1 MTTESRHR
9 TVECVWGT
17 PCEGM
22 VWGRLDGGDGGSSLW
37 IQTSPDRLREFV
49 DATVESSGRCRTVGD
64 RLDGDLPAGVS
75 EVNWRELSVD
85 LHVRTPLTERE
96 ADVYVLHQRF
106 GLDRAEIAA
115 ELSISPNTV
124 DNHLQRVRN
133 IESEMTQLVVDTVES
148 LGLVKDV
155 AETIADVEYVG
166 N

>member
-1 MTTESRHR
+1 MTAQSRQR
-9 TVECVWGT
+9 TVKCVWGV
-17 PCEGM
+17 PCEG
-22 VWGRLDGGDGGSSLW
+22 VVLGRLDRGDGVPAVW
-37 IQTSPDRLREFV
+37 IRTSPDRLREFV
-49 DATVESSGRCRTVGD
+49 DGTIEAGGRCRPSGD
-64 RLDGDLPAGVS
+64 YLDGDLPPGVS
-75 EVNWRELSVD
+75 EVDWRELSVD

-96 ADVYVLHQRF
+96 ADVYILHRRF

-133 IESEMTQLVVDTVES
+133 IESEMTKLVVDTVES
-148 LGLVKDV
+148 LGLVREV